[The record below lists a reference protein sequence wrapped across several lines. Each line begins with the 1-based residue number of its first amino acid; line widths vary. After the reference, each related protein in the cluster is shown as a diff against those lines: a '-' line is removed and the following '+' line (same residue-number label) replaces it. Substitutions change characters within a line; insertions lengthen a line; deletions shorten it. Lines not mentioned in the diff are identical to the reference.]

1 MTDGN
6 QSNTGSGGS
15 PRTFA
20 EYLTRLPKVDLHCH
34 LVGTL
39 RPATLGDLARKYG
52 IALPRSEEQLYDFE
66 DFYSFIE
73 ILRLSATVMRAQDD
87 FARVAY
93 EALEDGHRAGNLKH
107 AELSSIHSTFTMA
120 E

>member
-15 PRTFA
+15 PRSFA
-20 EYLTRLPKVDLHCH
+20 EYLTRLPKADVHCH

-39 RPATLGDLARKYG
+39 RPSTLGDLARKHG
-52 IALPRSEEQLYDFE
+52 VPLPRADERIYDFE
-66 DFYSFIE
+66 DFYSFLE
-73 ILRLSATVMRAQDD
+73 ILRLSATVMRERED

-93 EALEDGHRAGNLKH
+93 EALEDGFRRGNLRH
-107 AELSSIHSTFTMA
+107 AE
-120 E
+120 